1 MKKLNKFA
9 FMSAIALGA
18 VGFTACSSDDD
29 ITSGQNPTFDGETVK
44 TQFTIN
50 VPAGRSTRL
59 AQDVVQGQA
68 TPVFR
73 GMDNINMFAFDET
86 SGSGVADIQPTTN
99 PAEVYNDMGSILN
112 NELME
117 TSNAKVYYD
126 IAIPTGV
133 NRFLFYGEATP
144 AAGATNETNGVL
156 KATYPNATTGTVGD
170 IKFELQQIATGANTT
185 TEGTLLTALN
195 NVAGVENWSTTSNT
209 ALKNLYLSYLN
220 LKAGSAN
227 SIRKALSMLKE
238 GVTAVTEENVAALK
252 SAIILAIEAEIG
264 TDGNGGNLASL
275 IYPRDLGLPDGAV
288 QIEWD
293 TNTSKFKYSQNS
305 GNVWGASQAAVTDYV
320 YPAALY
326 YWANSTIKVSNETES
341 DKYTGTWDNILNT
354 LYTDGSTVEETTRSV
369 AMEKQ
374 INYGVARFDLSA
386 YLNGSTL
393 KDNVSEDVDVTTG
406 EGGMQLVGILVG
418 GQKNVTYDFSTPVTG
433 AEEKSIYDRAI
444 TQVNLSESENTN
456 VIAQTLVLE
465 TAAAAQAGEGKV
477 RFALELQ
484 NNTGKDFVGYD
495 GTVPAGGRF
504 YLIGELEPDLT
515 LSSAEEQDEKGTYKN
530 GMDGKVFKQ
539 DFTTTAKVKISSLAH
554 AYNTIPDLRSP
565 KLELGLSVNLDW
577 QSGLV
582 DEVEID

>member
-1 MKKLNKFA
+1 MYFQEVKL
-9 FMSAIALGA
+9 
-18 VGFTACSSDDD
+18 
-29 ITSGQNPTFDGETVK
+29 
-44 TQFTIN
+44 
-50 VPAGRSTRL
+50 
-59 AQDVVQGQA
+59 
-68 TPVFR
+68 
-73 GMDNINMFAFDET
+73 
-86 SGSGVADIQPTTN
+86 
-99 PAEVYNDMGSILN
+99 
-112 NELME
+112 
-117 TSNAKVYYD
+117 
-126 IAIPTGV
+126 
-133 NRFLFYGEATP
+133 
-144 AAGATNETNGVL
+144 
-156 KATYPNATTGTVGD
+156 
-170 IKFELQQIATGANTT
+170 
-185 TEGTLLTALN
+185 
-195 NVAGVENWSTTSNT
+195 
-209 ALKNLYLSYLN
+209 
-220 LKAGSAN
+220 
-227 SIRKALSMLKE
+227 
-238 GVTAVTEENVAALK
+238 
-252 SAIILAIEAEIG
+252 AIISAIEAEIG
-264 TDGNGGNLASL
+264 ADGNGGNLASL

-354 LYTDGSTVEETTRSV
+354 LYTDGSTVKETTRSV

-433 AEEKSIYDRAI
+433 AGEKSIYDRAI

-515 LSSAEEQDEKGTYKN
+515 LSSADEQDEKGTYKN

-565 KLELGLSVNLDW
+565 KLELGLSVNLKW
-577 QSGLV
+577 QTGLV